1 MPKQNVQTP
10 IIFLCPCITTTHQ
23 TPTTTACTQPNPP
36 GSIGRVRCVFPVH
49 RSPHTSAR
57 LIRCALHRLSFV
69 FTSVYL
75 ELRPALRAV
84 GAVATAS
91 APQRAKH
98 QAVFPLLQ
106 ANAFISTERVPPALV
121 CTICSPRPLA
131 GAAEPQVD
139 RVCVCVCVCV
149 RVRVCARVRTR
160 RKVVLAKA
168 APPGL
173 RSAHLDEVHTQRS
186 RAHLGCVCHQRRPL
200 CVRSLMCARRSV
212 QQQRGGCSGLSAVQ
226 SPPRLVS
233 ILVYNINRPTP
244 FAAHRLRG
252 RALLAL
258 CARCLMPQ
266 NM

>member
-1 MPKQNVQTP
+1 MCKHLSSFCAPVSPPPTKPQPPQPAHSPIPQVQLGVSGV
-10 IIFLCPCITTTHQ
+10 FSRC
-23 TPTTTACTQPNPP
+23 TAAHT
-36 GSIGRVRCVFPVH
+36 RVRASSAARCTVCPLFLP
-49 RSPHTSAR
+49 PCTSSFR
-57 LIRCALHRLSFV
+57 LLCALWALSP
-69 FTSVYL
+69 
-75 ELRPALRAV
+75 RPAHH
-84 GAVATAS
+84 S
-91 APQRAKH
+91 AQSTRLCFHYCKQMH
-98 QAVFPLLQ
+98 LYLQ
-106 ANAFISTERVPPALV
+106 KECPALV

-139 RVCVCVCVCV
+139 RVCVRV
-149 RVRVCARVRTR
+149 RVCVCARVRTR

-233 ILVYNINRPTP
+233 ILVYNIHRPTP